1 MRELCYDI
9 RMRVPIG
16 IRIGVM
22 TMEVNDS
29 DVSGILT
36 VLGNSCAFSGKKDKQ
51 NHLEIRGTIQ
61 SLLKEIHYVASGSY
75 TENELQLDL
84 QSTNL
89 HFQISGVKRQGAPPA
104 YGI

>member
-29 DVSGILT
+29 DVPEFSQYLAIP
-36 VLGNSCAFSGKKDKQ
+36 VLFPGRRTSRIIWRFS
-51 NHLEIRGTIQ
+51 RTIQ

-75 TENELQLDL
+75 TENEL
-84 QSTNL
+84 
-89 HFQISGVKRQGAPPA
+89 PA
-104 YGI
+104 